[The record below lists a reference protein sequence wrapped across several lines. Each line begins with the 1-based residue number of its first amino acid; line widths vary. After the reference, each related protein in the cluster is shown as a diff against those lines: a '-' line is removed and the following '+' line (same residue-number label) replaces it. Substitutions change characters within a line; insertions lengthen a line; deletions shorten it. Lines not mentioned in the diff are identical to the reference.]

1 MLELKL
7 AGAARSDLIQIRKY
21 SVAEFGGDIA
31 DAYFSGFNHVFA
43 RLQEHPLIGVIQKD
57 FDRELRCLTHRRH
70 RIFYRVDDDAVIVL
84 RILHHARNA
93 KEILRP

>member
-1 MLELKL
+1 MRELKL
-7 AGAARSDLIQIRKY
+7 ASAARSDLVEIRKY

-31 DAYFSGFNHVFA
+31 DIYFNGFNHVFA
-43 RLQEHPLIGVIQKD
+43 RLQEHPFVGVIQQD
-57 FDRELRCLTHRRH
+57 FDRELRCLMHRRH
-70 RIFYRVDDDAVIVL
+70 RIFYRVDDDAIIVL

>member
-7 AGAARSDLIQIRKY
+7 TSAARLDLVGIRKY

-31 DAYFSGFNHVFA
+31 DVYFNGFNHAFA
-43 RLQEHPLIGVIQKD
+43 QLQEHPLIGVIQKD
-57 FDRELRCLTHRRH
+57 FDRGLRCLTHRRH
-70 RIFYRVDDDAVIVL
+70 RIFYRVDDDAIIVL
-84 RILHHARNA
+84 RILHHARHA